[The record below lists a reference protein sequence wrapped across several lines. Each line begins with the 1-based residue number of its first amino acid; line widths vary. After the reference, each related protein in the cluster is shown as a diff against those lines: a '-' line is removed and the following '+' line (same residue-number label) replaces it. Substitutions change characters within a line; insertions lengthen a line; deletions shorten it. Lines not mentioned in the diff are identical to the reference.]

1 MDDFLVRTGATLRR
15 RRRAARLTLQ
25 ELSARC
31 GVGVP
36 QLSRIENGLVDARLS
51 TIARVVA
58 ATGGTLADVAVEPV
72 VVTSID
78 EVVERRSANRARL
91 DRAGLRSSDPLD
103 RLDERDRRGED
114 TSAERSVLAR

>member
-1 MDDFLVRTGATLRR
+1 MEDVLVRTGATLRR

-51 TIARVVA
+51 TISRVLA

-72 VVTSID
+72 VVIPID

-91 DRAGLRSSDPLD
+91 DDAGLRSSDPMD

>member
-1 MDDFLVRTGATLRR
+1 MRTGATLRR

-25 ELSARC
+25 ELSTRC

-51 TIARVVA
+51 TIARVLA

-78 EVVERRSANRARL
+78 ELVERRSANRARL
-91 DRAGLRSSDPLD
+91 DSAGFRSSDPMD